1 MRKKD
6 VYLIDASIYIFRS
19 YYSMPDEFKAKDG
32 QSINA
37 VYGFARLLTQ
47 FIHQTQ
53 AQLIACAFDESLS
66 SSFRNEIYPPYKANR
81 DPAPEDLKQQFA
93 LCRQVAEAMGIAC
106 YSDASYE
113 ADDLI
118 GTLAK
123 IHQDQGHR
131 VHVVSADK
139 DLAQLINDE
148 DTWWN
153 YGKAEPYNTQQ
164 VFEKFGVYP
173 HQIAD
178 YLALTGDAVDNIPGV
193 AGVGPKTASIL
204 LGHFESLEQI
214 LSRHQEIAYLSFR
227 GAKSCQTKIASQ
239 TNEAQ
244 LAKQLTVIVQDV
256 PMGEVDIRRSFI
268 VENEI
273 NQLFDHLNFGPMLR
287 RRILDI
293 KNIN

>member
-1 MRKKD
+1 
-6 VYLIDASIYIFRS
+6 
-19 YYSMPDEFKAKDG
+19 MPDEFKSKDG

-37 VYGFARLLTQ
+37 VYGFARFLTQ
-47 FIHQTQ
+47 LIHQTG
-53 AQLIACAFDESLS
+53 AQFIACAFDESLS
-66 SSFRNEIYPPYKANR
+66 TSFRNDIYPAYKAHR
-81 DPAPEDLKQQFA
+81 DPAPDDLKQQFA

-106 YSDASYE
+106 YSDHSYE
-113 ADDLI
+113 ADDLV

-123 IHQDQGHR
+123 IYQDKGHPI
-131 VHVVSADK
+131 HVVSADK
-139 DLAQLINDE
+139 DLAQLIGEN

-153 YGKAEPYNTQQ
+153 YGKAEPYKTEQ
-164 VFEKFGVYP
+164 VYEKFGVYP

-227 GAKSCQTKIASQ
+227 GAKSCQTKIANQ
-239 TNEAQ
+239 IKEAQ
-244 LAKQLTVIVQDV
+244 LAKLLTVIVQDIPLENTNV
-256 PMGEVDIRRSFI
+256 ERS
-268 VENEI
+268 EI
-273 NQLFDHLNFGPMLR
+273 DESIINNLFDHLNFGPMLR

-293 KNIN
+293 KNL